1 MMIPAFAVDVMC
13 IKPFDEGTGRLVR
26 LFSLLLMEKAGF
38 DVGRY
43 VSIDRLCERH
53 AAAYYEALNAC
64 LGSWDAQECDYSPF
78 VELWLSLAREACR
91 TLLAA
96 IENAPAGAPS
106 KAQQVRD
113 LFAFRGSPMT
123 KAQFVATLPEV
134 SLSTVENALHALV
147 REGYLEKIGAGRS
160 TAYLH
165 K

>member
-1 MMIPAFAVDVMC
+1 MC

-43 VSIDRLCERH
+43 VSIDRLRERH
-53 AAAYYEALNAC
+53 ATAYYEALNAC

-78 VELWLSLAREACR
+78 VELWLSLASEAYR

-96 IENAPAGAPS
+96 MENAPAGTPT

-113 LFAFRGSPMT
+113 LFTFRSNPMT
-123 KAQFVATLPEV
+123 KAQVVAALSEV

-147 REGYLEKIGAGRS
+147 REGHLEKIGAGRS
-160 TAYLH
+160 TAYRR

>member
-1 MMIPAFAVDVMC
+1 MIPTFAVDVMC
-13 IKPFDEGTGRLVR
+13 IKPFDEGTGRLAR

-38 DVGRY
+38 DVSRY

-78 VELWLSLAREACR
+78 VELWLSLVSEAYR

-96 IENAPAGAPS
+96 IENAPAGTPS

-113 LFAFRGSPMT
+113 LFAFRSNPMA
-123 KAQFVATLPEV
+123 KAQVIAALPEV

-160 TAYLH
+160 TAYRR